1 MSEAP
6 CTWAGAYRPHPPA
19 GLACDTVLRLAMPDM
34 RGPGGAATRPSTPSP
49 AAGTPRAALVRSA
62 AATTALLNVVLFC
75 LRREERREERVN

>member
-34 RGPGGAATRPSTPSP
+34 RGPGGPPPGLPPPPPPPGPHGPLWCEVRLP
-49 AAGTPRAALVRSA
+49 PRR
-62 AATTALLNVVLFC
+62 F
-75 LRREERREERVN
+75 